1 MEPPVGQ
8 ATRLKNGL
16 VEPLSDR
23 ELDVLRLLATDL
35 DGPAT
40 ACQPIVSVNTMRTNT
55 TIIYAK
61 LGVNSRR
68 AAVPPGRGAG
78 LLCAPATADLRTL
91 PQGARRPSMVTRPPI
106 QRPGDPSG

>member
-1 MEPPVGQ
+1 METPVGQ

-23 ELDVLRLLATDL
+23 ELDLLRLLATDL

-40 ACQPIVSVNTMRTNT
+40 ARQPIVSVNTMRTHT
-55 TIIYAK
+55 KIIYAR

-68 AAVPPGRGAG
+68 AAVRRAEERG
-78 LLCAPATADLRTL
+78 LLSRT
-91 PQGARRPSMVTRPPI
+91 RDR
-106 QRPGDPSG
+106 

>member
-1 MEPPVGQ
+1 METPVGQ

-35 DGPAT
+35 DGPAI
-40 ACQPIVSVNTMRTNT
+40 ARQPFVSVNTMRTHT
-55 TIIYAK
+55 KIIYAK

-68 AAVPPGRGAG
+68 SAVRRAEERGLFAHPRP
-78 LLCAPATADLRTL
+78 LTSEHCRR
-91 PQGARRPSMVTRPPI
+91 GARRPSMVTRPPI
-106 QRPGDPSG
+106 R